1 MTLPDSSG
9 QVQPGGTTG
18 GAMKTSRRELLT
30 CAALAPLAVA
40 APAAAQAGRTFT
52 PEQFGAVGDGRTN
65 DTEAFVRMSAA
76 VAAAGGGEVVLAR
89 RTYIVGRQ
97 RHLPAERTRY
107 VFEPSPIMEFVGLR
121 GPLVIR
127 GNGAK
132 LRCAP
137 GLRYGAFTR
146 AGRPARN
153 PMPYYGHDLAS
164 PYYSMIKIANC
175 SGSVEV
181 SDLELDG
188 AIGELEIGG
197 RYGDTGWQ
205 IGTNGLSLINNRGS
219 ERVLRVY
226 SHHHA
231 QDGILIDGLDAS
243 RGAGVNSLLQDVRCE
258 FNARQ
263 GVSLVGGRSYRFERC
278 KFSGSGK
285 ARIAS
290 APGAGVDIEAE
301 QSKRVRD
308 VSFSDCEFSN
318 NHGCSFLAAEGDIE
332 RVTLTDCRLNGTT
345 LWAAWPNKPYTSFT
359 RCLFVG
365 AIVNAHGDPVAE
377 RATKFIDCT
386 FRDDPALSPTGE
398 VYGAP
403 NTDRPIVDLY
413 DHENVLFRNCRF
425 LLTHRSALP
434 WTRNVT
440 YQDCTFSQRSSAPS
454 YPRGYFIGRN
464 VMAGPAVINGSWV
477 RGELILNGRL
487 IPRGQVP

>member
-1 MTLPDSSG
+1 
-9 QVQPGGTTG
+9 
-18 GAMKTSRRELLT
+18 MKTSRRELLT

-40 APAAAQAGRTFT
+40 APARAQVGRTFT

-76 VAAAGGGEVVLAR
+76 VVAAAGGEVVLAR
-89 RTYIVGRQ
+89 RTYLVGRQ
-97 RHLPAERTRY
+97 QHRIAATNGY
-107 VFEPSPIMEFVGLR
+107 VFAPSTIMDFVGLR

-127 GNGAK
+127 GNGAR

-137 GLRYGAFTR
+137 GLRYGTFAR
-146 AGRPARN
+146 SGRPTRN
-153 PMPYYGHDLAS
+153 RMPYYGTDEFAA
-164 PYYSMIKIANC
+164 PYFYMIRVADC
-175 SGSVEV
+175 SGAVEI
-181 SDLELDG
+181 SDVELDG
-188 AIGELEIGG
+188 AIDDLQIGG
-197 RYGDTGWQ
+197 PYGDTGWQ
-205 IGTNGLSLINNRGS
+205 IGTTGLGLINNRGP

-231 QDGILIDGLDAS
+231 QDGAQIDGLDAS
-243 RGAGVNSLLQDVRCE
+243 RGAGVTSLLREVRCE
-258 FNARQ
+258 FNGRQ

-285 ARIAS
+285 ARIVS

-318 NHGCSFLAAEGDIE
+318 NTGCGFVADQGDIE
-332 RVTLTDCRLNGTT
+332 GVTLTDCRLVGTT
-345 LWAAWPNKPYTSFT
+345 SWSAWPRKPRIAFT

-365 AIVNAHGDPVAE
+365 AIVRAHGDAIPE
-377 RATKFIDCT
+377 RATHFIDCT

-403 NTDRPIVDLY
+403 NTDRPIADL
-413 DHENVLFRNCRF
+413 DENNRNVLFRNCRF

-434 WTRNVT
+434 WSVNVT
-440 YQDCTFSQRSSAPS
+440 YQDCTFTQRSPVPS
-454 YPRGYFIGRN
+454 YPRGTYLGRN
-464 VMAGPAVINGSWV
+464 VITGNVDLYGSTIV
-477 RGELILNGRL
+477 GELRVNGRL
-487 IPRGQVP
+487 IPRGRFS